1 MRRAAF
7 FDMDRTLV
15 RVNTARLW
23 ASWQRR
29 HGKARRRELLVI
41 LWWLARYSVGAID
54 VPAVARGVI
63 ARMKGRREDEFAA
76 EVEHWVRAEVLREIS
91 DAARE
96 AVRAHQRAG
105 DLTALLSTTTI
116 YAGSVVAREVGIE
129 HVLASRLAVRDGTFT
144 GEVDGPLLFGPG
156 KVVAAEAW
164 SRAHDIDLARSVF
177 YTDSISDLP
186 MLERVGFPHA
196 VNPDPRLRWVA
207 RRRRWPVSRWV

>member
-23 ASWQRR
+23 AAWQRR
-29 HGKARRRELLVI
+29 HGKARRREMLVI

-63 ARMKGRREDEFAA
+63 ARMRGRREEEFAA
-76 EVEHWVRAEVLREIS
+76 EVEQWVRAEVLREIS
-91 DAARE
+91 DAARD

-105 DLTALLSTTTI
+105 DLLALLSTTTV
-116 YAGSVVAREVGIE
+116 YAGRVVAAEVGIE
-129 HVLASRLAVRDGTFT
+129 HVLASRFTVVDGVFT
-144 GEVDGPLLFGPG
+144 GEVDGPLIYGQG
-156 KVVAAEAW
+156 KVSAAEAW
-164 SRAHDIDLARSVF
+164 AHTHDVDLSQSVF

-186 MLERVGFPHA
+186 MLERVGFPHV
-196 VNPDPRLRWVA
+196 VNPDPRLRWAA
-207 RRRRWPVSRWV
+207 RRRRWPVSRWE